1 MQRDKRGRF
10 VKKASLGTVAD
21 QFITINGF
29 KYKVKP
35 EAKQAFTLTQG
46 RYNSMDEWLKSS
58 EGWQY

>member
-35 EAKQAFTLTQG
+35 EAKQAFTLT
-46 RYNSMDEWLKSS
+46 
-58 EGWQY
+58 